1 MMKVNIKYIIL
12 FFVVVYVIIGIKNSD
27 WFNLKCVIADKNG
40 KKYCVRDRDNI
51 NKAANLLASCVEN
64 MKKLVDHMDK
74 KYPDDERVDR
84 LVNAFNPNKIS
95 ETLPNSEHTAYSEN
109 KGEKLA
115 FCLNRKKSNKKLID
129 LNTLTFVAIHEL
141 SHIMTVSIGHKQEF
155 WDNMAFLLKNAV
167 EIQIYE
173 PIDYENNP
181 QPYCGDTITNNPYYD
196 DDVNDE

>member
-1 MMKVNIKYIIL
+1 MKVNIKYVMF

-40 KKYCVRDRDNI
+40 KKYCIRDRDNI

-74 KYPDDERVDR
+74 KYSEDERVDR
-84 LVNAFNPNKIS
+84 LVNGFNPNKIS
-95 ETLPNSEHTAYSEN
+95 ETLPNSQHTAYSEN

-115 FCLNRKKSNKKLID
+115 FCLNMKKSNKKLID

-141 SHIMTVSIGHKQEF
+141 SHIMTISIGHKQDF

-173 PIDYENNP
+173 PVDYESNP

-196 DDVNDE
+196 RDVTDE